1 MGWKAGS
8 STVNITPEG
17 PMWMAGYAARNKP
30 SESVLQE
37 LFAKVLVIEDA
48 GGTSV
53 AIVTCDLIGI
63 PRTLRES
70 LEAKVLS
77 EFGLPR
83 DALLLN
89 ASHTHCGPELRVSKV
104 SAYELG
110 EDRVRQAE
118 EYTRGLEDKLTGA
131 IGEAI
136 ERLEPATLEYCYARC
151 GFAMNRRL
159 PVDGSYRNSPNP
171 DGPVDHTV
179 PVLVVRNGDNDI
191 TTLLFGY
198 ACHNTTLGIYQF
210 NGDYAGF
217 AQEYLEE
224 ALPGARAMFLMG
236 CGGDQNPYPR
246 SEIPFVRQHGRALCN
261 SVLAA
266 LQTPPK
272 PIAGPLRCAI
282 DSVTLEFA
290 APDSREELERQA
302 QSDNKYESRHAQLL
316 LEELETT
323 GTIRTDYDYLAQAV
337 RFGDDLLLVALAG
350 EVVVDYSLKLKQE
363 LDAPIVWVAGYSND
377 VFGYVPS
384 LRVLKE
390 GGYEAG
396 GAFRYSSFP
405 GPFAETVEERVLKAV
420 SEVVKRTSEP

>member
-159 PVDGSYRNSPNP
+159 PVDGSYRNSPDP
-171 DGPVDHTV
+171 DAGCRWTV
-179 PVLVVRNGDNDI
+179 RIGTVRIRTGRSTI
-191 TTLLFGY
+191 PSRCWWCGTGTTTL
-198 ACHNTTLGIYQF
+198 
-210 NGDYAGF
+210 
-217 AQEYLEE
+217 
-224 ALPGARAMFLMG
+224 R
-236 CGGDQNPYPR
+236 
-246 SEIPFVRQHGRALCN
+246 
-261 SVLAA
+261 
-266 LQTPPK
+266 
-272 PIAGPLRCAI
+272 RCC
-282 DSVTLEFA
+282 SVTPATTRRWAFISSTA
-290 APDSREELERQA
+290 TTPVSRRSTWRRRCPA
-302 QSDNKYESRHAQLL
+302 CGRC
-316 LEELETT
+316 
-323 GTIRTDYDYLAQAV
+323 
-337 RFGDDLLLVALAG
+337 F
-350 EVVVDYSLKLKQE
+350 
-363 LDAPIVWVAGYSND
+363 
-377 VFGYVPS
+377 
-384 LRVLKE
+384 
-390 GGYEAG
+390 
-396 GAFRYSSFP
+396 
-405 GPFAETVEERVLKAV
+405 
-420 SEVVKRTSEP
+420 